1 VDDSDVGQPVE
12 GQLHGEHRD
21 GSGFGR
27 GGDQDDD
34 SGWVEQVGHGQ
45 REHRDLHRVLVL
57 DRVTAA
63 VRPLVPEHHCDR
75 NDQQNDPAG
84 DAQRTRRE
92 MQQPAHRV

>member
-1 VDDSDVGQPVE
+1 VSREVDDSDVGQPVE

-34 SGWVEQVGHGQ
+34 SG
-45 REHRDLHRVLVL
+45 VL